1 MYLDFYHL
9 KKAPFHITPDPEF
22 LFLSPSHKA
31 ALGALVYGIEER
43 QGFVALIGEVG
54 LGKTTILRSYLE
66 RVDQSQLKAI
76 YIFNSNV
83 SFSDLLKTLC
93 REFGLEE
100 LTEDVADMVNRLHQV
115 LIEEYKQGRN
125 VALIVDEAQHMP
137 IETLEHL
144 RMLSNLET
152 STQKLIQIVLVGQPE
167 FDVKLNNHTLRQLKQ
182 RLVIRGTI
190 SPLTDEESRD
200 YISHRLDKVVMTDE
214 PIFTKGA
221 LREIIHHAKG
231 TPRVIN
237 VLCTNALIQ
246 GYGYGKRRIATQLI
260 KEVIADYTGKKPRRL
275 WRSWMAVVGITAL
288 LVALFWLSPY
298 QEAALSPIS
307 LARVGQFMML
317 SVMAPM
323 SPPQETPAAA
333 PDSLLPVASRTP
345 ALPAPPRQPVVSPPA
360 PETAEPTPTVPITVR
375 TVKRGDLI
383 GRVALEVYGSANST
397 VLDWIRKNNPQLRDV
412 NRVEAGTQLALP
424 PLPASIR

>member
-22 LFLSPSHKA
+22 LFLSLSHKA

-66 RVDQSQLKAI
+66 RVDQSQLKPI

-93 REFGLEE
+93 REFGIEV
-100 LTEDVADMVNRLHQV
+100 LTEEVADTVNRLHQV

-167 FDVKLNNHTLRQLKQ
+167 FDAKLNNHALRQLKQ

-190 SPLTDEESRD
+190 SPLTNEESRN
-200 YISHRLDKVVMTDE
+200 YIIYRLAKVVTVDE
-214 PIFTKGA
+214 PLFTRGA
-221 LREIIHHAKG
+221 LREIVKQAKG

-237 VLCTNALIQ
+237 ILCTNALIHGRGDIQIRLVHRRGRARDRAPQLLARLDRQPDARPGTRGDGEGFCGDPPRNRQ
-246 GYGYGKRRIATQLI
+246 GAARLPRAGLGDQRHHARSY
-260 KEVIADYTGKKPRRL
+260 EVVRL
-275 WRSWMAVVGITAL
+275 RL
-288 LVALFWLSPY
+288 LV
-298 QEAALSPIS
+298 
-307 LARVGQFMML
+307 QFL
-317 SVMAPM
+317 
-323 SPPQETPAAA
+323 
-333 PDSLLPVASRTP
+333 
-345 ALPAPPRQPVVSPPA
+345 
-360 PETAEPTPTVPITVR
+360 
-375 TVKRGDLI
+375 
-383 GRVALEVYGSANST
+383 
-397 VLDWIRKNNPQLRDV
+397 
-412 NRVEAGTQLALP
+412 
-424 PLPASIR
+424 